1 MISNTIQKEGIRV
14 DTIFMDLRDNGI
26 FKICYNMIE
35 WDVMKELVPRFCLMV
50 RQYIIRTNS
59 SVSPAF
65 NNMKE
70 MKDLYHQNGY
80 TYSRIGNDPT
90 VRVFIKE

>member
-1 MISNTIQKEGIRV
+1 MV
-14 DTIFMDLRDNGI
+14 F
-26 FKICYNMIE
+26 FKFCYDMIE

-50 RQYIIRTNS
+50 RQYIIRTKS